1 MGQCGEMEICKDRL
15 LHLHRIKQKF
25 TSVGSRSGAFMT
37 ASSSGARA
45 ALSLFFLGLSLN
57 VSRVEGSWDFFPPS
71 ESGEAAGGSARG
83 LPVWKSI
90 PADCLLWVDCR
101 PTVATP
107 GPPDASS
114 WGPINRPCCLAHHG
128 ASSAFPTQAAGVGCQ
143 TPQPNRTP
151 PSPPVPA
158 TTNRFEL
165 ACQGPER
172 AHRCVLF
179 CCVLFCVVLFN
190 LS

>member
-71 ESGEAAGGSARG
+71 ESGEAAGRSAWVCLFGKAFQLIVYSGSTAGPRWPHQALQM
-83 LPVWKSI
+83 LP
-90 PADCLLWVDCR
+90 A
-101 PTVATP
+101 
-107 GPPDASS
+107 
-114 WGPINRPCCLAHHG
+114 G
-128 ASSAFPTQAAGVGCQ
+128 AP
-143 TPQPNRTP
+143 
-151 PSPPVPA
+151 
-158 TTNRFEL
+158 
-165 ACQGPER
+165 
-172 AHRCVLF
+172 
-179 CCVLFCVVLFN
+179 
-190 LS
+190 